1 MNPNN
6 IQPGDQLFFSTR
18 DSQDS
23 RRNGYRTVTKVGRD
37 WIYFE
42 GSAPR
47 ARIESL
53 IADGGVYSSPGR
65 YWLTQEEYEDER
77 KLYLA
82 WHAFRTDI
90 ATIYKL
96 PEDLTIEAI
105 QDARKRLGVLKK
117 EVLK

>member
-1 MNPNN
+1 MNQNN
-6 IQPGDQLFFSTR
+6 IQPGDQLFFSAR
-18 DSQDS
+18 DRRDGG
-23 RRNGYRTVTKVGRD
+23 RNGYRTVTKVGRE

-53 IADGGVYSSPGR
+53 IADGGGYSSPGR
-65 YWLTQEEYEDER
+65 YWLTQEAYEDER

-105 QDARKRLGVLKK
+105 QDARKRLGVLEKQ
-117 EVLK
+117 